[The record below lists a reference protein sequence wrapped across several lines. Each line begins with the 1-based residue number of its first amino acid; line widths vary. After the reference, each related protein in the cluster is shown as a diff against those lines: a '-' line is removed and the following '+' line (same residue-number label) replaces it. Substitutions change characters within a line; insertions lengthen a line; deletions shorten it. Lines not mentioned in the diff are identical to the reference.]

1 MFRKNLQSFVR
12 AYEFL
17 SQIVHYDDAELEQL
31 CVFAKPLYPLLR
43 IDRLDEETV
52 DVSELALTHYRLTKR
67 AEHELRVADE
77 EGDYGLK
84 PLTEVGTGK
93 PYDPEKERLSEIINR
108 LNDLFGA
115 EVGDDDKLHFAN
127 GIADRIE
134 RDEEVM
140 AQIRHHST
148 EKIMHG
154 LFPKRVTDAVLDAL
168 GDHGKLSEPILE
180 NKNVSNDFALTILK
194 IIALRGAL
202 ENY

>member
-1 MFRKNLQSFVR
+1 MKSIQ
-12 AYEFL
+12 
-17 SQIVHYDDAELEQL
+17 D
-31 CVFAKPLYPLLR
+31 
-43 IDRLDEETV
+43 
-52 DVSELALTHYRLTKR
+52 
-67 AEHELRVADE
+67 
-77 EGDYGLK
+77 
-84 PLTEVGTGK
+84 VGTGK
-93 PYDPEKERLSEIINR
+93 PHDPEKARLSEIIDR
-108 LNDLFGA
+108 LNGLFGA
-115 EVGDDDKLHFAN
+115 EVSDDDKLHFAN
-127 GIADRIE
+127 GIADRIA

-180 NKNVSNDFALTILK
+180 NENVSNDFALTILK